1 MTTRLAPLVACLT
14 LSAFGAATPEPV
26 ATPAERPAAASTQAD
41 RDKLLTLDK
50 VEVVSDRLSGSGNVV
65 IQRDD
70 IVRQS
75 GADGDL
81 NKLLQTL
88 PNIQFGNSDG
98 GVSMASIVDLRPAL
112 VSIAGGRPYDNNFQI
127 DGLSTNSLQ
136 DSSNQNIHATNEIVG
151 HPQTAVINP
160 ALVESVAVYTSD
172 VPAEFGGFTGGVISA
187 KLRDPSG
194 KLGGGFNYGYAGSAM
209 TRYLIAP
216 AQVSNSNP
224 QKPKFERQTGS
235 LYVDLPLGNRT
246 AALLSWSRNI
256 ASINNT
262 TRFASYGRIEAT
274 SRTISD
280 NFLLK
285 AAHRLSDRTT
295 LRFTSVWSPY
305 ETENREQDLKTTH
318 NDSWTNKAELIHR
331 TDRYSFEASA
341 ALLLADNS
349 RGAPA
354 DIFTYRNF
362 GANDLVTWVDDSQ
375 AVGIRGGVGDLDSSQ
390 SDLPVALKYTLKL
403 TATGEF
409 SAGADYA
416 YTKARRSRPRDSSAY
431 RHQTTVGLLQNPLV
445 ASGDGPGDMTVLTGE
460 QGLNFRL
467 VSPAYQS
474 KVELQATDLWAQ
486 WSDRGKLLGL
496 PWNYR
501 AGTRYDYNDFL
512 KNHDVAHRLTGA
524 LTPLRWLTFRAGA
537 SRYNTRA
544 LVAYKIR
551 EAYPPTY
558 TYTRT
563 GRNENGKLVFYAA
576 DWRLTT
582 TSSPLR
588 YSNANLSTPYSDELS
603 LGSTLDLGRF
613 GTLDLVLLERRNRD
627 EFSRSA
633 QTTVTI
639 GGTNYTGY
647 RLTNAGFTTY
657 RSGSLEWRKTWANH
671 QFRLGTTISETVST
685 TEEIFDEDTDPLR
698 IQPVYYKGQI
708 LPRGSLDLIRTNF
721 ARPNYYTYS
730 WSSQWFSKRLNVD
743 IFGRWTPAYTR
754 IDLPIAS
761 TITINGTRYD
771 RYVDAEI
778 PAGVVTNVNLS
789 WVALK
794 TNRGAVTLELKVSNA
809 LDRLPYATGVTPA
822 APYQEGRAYWAGVRY
837 AY

>member
-1 MTTRLAPLVACLT
+1 MIRTTRATGFIAFALLGLLAAN
-14 LSAFGAATPEPV
+14 AAETKTRPAETT
-26 ATPAERPAAASTQAD
+26 TPAKPAANA
-41 RDKLLTLDK
+41 LTLDK

-70 IVRQS
+70 IARQS
-75 GADGDL
+75 QADGDL

-98 GVSMASIVDLRPAL
+98 GVSMSSIVDLRPSL

-127 DGLSTNSLQ
+127 DGLSTNSIQ
-136 DSSNQNIHATNEIVG
+136 DSSNQNIHASNEIVG

-194 KLGGGFNYGYAGSAM
+194 KIGGGFNYGYESSAM
-209 TRYLIAP
+209 THYLIAP
-216 AQVSNSNP
+216 AQISAANP
-224 QKPKFERQTGS
+224 DKPKFERQAGS

-256 ASINNT
+256 AQLNNT

-274 SRTISD
+274 SRTVSD
-280 NFLLK
+280 NLLLK
-285 AAHRLSDRTT
+285 ATHRLSDQTT
-295 LRFTSVWSPY
+295 LRFTSIWSPY
-305 ETENREQDLKTTH
+305 ETENREQDLKTSH
-318 NDSWTNKAELIHR
+318 NDSWTNKAEVIHR
-331 TDRYSFEASA
+331 ADRYSIEASA
-341 ALLLADNS
+341 ALILADNS
-349 RGAPA
+349 RGAPD
-354 DIFTYRNF
+354 DIFTYKNF
-362 GANDLVTWVDDSQ
+362 GANDKVDWVDDSQ
-375 AVGIRGGVGDLDSSQ
+375 TVGIRGGVGSLDSSQ
-390 SDLPVALKYTLKL
+390 KDLPLALKYTLKV
-403 TATGEF
+403 TSTGEF
-409 SAGADYA
+409 SAGGDYA
-416 YTKARRSRPRDSSAY
+416 YTEARRSRPRDSSAY
-431 RHQTTVGLLQNPLV
+431 RHQTTVGVLQNPLV

-467 VSPAYQS
+467 LSPAYKA
-474 KVELQATDLWAQ
+474 KVELQAADLWAQ
-486 WSDRGKLLGL
+486 WSDHGKVFGM
-496 PWNYR
+496 PWSYR

-512 KNHDVAHRLTGA
+512 KNHDLAHRLTGA

-537 SRYNTRA
+537 SRYYTRA

-563 GRNENGKLVFYAA
+563 GRSENGKLVFYAA

-603 LGSTLDLGRF
+603 LGSTLDLGLL
-613 GTLDLVLLERRNRD
+613 GTLDLTALERRNRD

-633 QTTVTI
+633 QTTVTL
-639 GGTNYTGY
+639 GGVNYNGY
-647 RLTNAGFTTY
+647 RLTNGGFTTY
-657 RSGSLEWRKTWANH
+657 RSLSFEWRKAWANH
-671 QFRLGTTISETVST
+671 QFRLGATFSETKST

-698 IQPVYYKGQI
+698 SQPVYYKGQI
-708 LPRGSLDLIRTNF
+708 LVRSALDLIRTNF
-721 ARPNYYTYS
+721 ARPSYLNYS
-730 WSSQWFSKRLNVD
+730 WSSNWFSKRLLVD
-743 IFGRWTPAYTR
+743 VFGRWMPAYDR
-754 IDLPIAS
+754 LDQS
-761 TITINGTRYD
+761 GTILVGTTRYD
-771 RYVDAEI
+771 NYVDANI
-778 PAGVVTNVNLS
+778 PSTLITNVNLS

-794 TNRGAVTLELKVSNA
+794 TNRGTVTLEAKISNA